1 METAAEAGHQALID
15 TYTLQMRTWTMAVA
29 EKAALVEI
37 SRKADQRNEAI
48 ATYLEGNSAIYKGAA
63 EGQGT
68 IIEIEKHDVVL
79 DEDGDCSATVIYIY
93 ISKKGESTFTE
104 SGNIGR
110 TH

>member
-1 METAAEAGHQALID
+1 
-15 TYTLQMRTWTMAVA
+15 MAVA